1 MRGVAVVA
9 VGPPAGSISFV
20 ITARRYTNR
29 IDPLLKLVASAM
41 RPEDEV
47 ILLVSIDDPETATF
61 RPAWMRV
68 VKIPDASI
76 FQLRGQIPVI
86 CQREWVVLLEDHVM
100 IEPSAVEEIRTLIR
114 EQPGLDLIPFVAKNL
129 TSTGTWDWAI
139 FLFTFAL
146 VWAPLDHPPPFSP
159 VTSAIVRRTSLGSG
173 APLKDGEWELRTISR
188 LFQTGKL
195 AFSNAIFIDHIKAKS
210 FLEALINIYYNSRS
224 GAGLQLALGNTP
236 RKVIR
241 EGWYNF
247 VRRPGELMR
256 AVAARKH
263 VLPTG
268 TRLRLH
274 VLGFTHMVGYILGV
288 LFGGDRAA
296 YELDMD

>member
-9 VGPPAGSISFV
+9 VSPPAGSISFV
-20 ITARRYTNR
+20 ITARRYSNR

-41 RPEDEV
+41 HPEDEV
-47 ILLVSIDDPETATF
+47 ILLVSQDDPETATF

-68 VKIPDASI
+68 VNIPDASI

-114 EQPGLDLIPFVAKNL
+114 KQPGLDLIPFVAKNL
-129 TSTGTWDWAI
+129 TSTGTWDWAM
-139 FLFTFAL
+139 FLFTFAP

-159 VTSAIVRRTSLGSG
+159 VTSAIVRRASLGCG

-188 LFQTGKL
+188 LFRTGKL
-195 AFSNAIFIDHIKAKS
+195 AFSNTIFIDHIKAKS
-210 FLEALINIYYNSRS
+210 FLEALLNIYYNSRS
-224 GAGLQLALGNTP
+224 GAALQLALGDTP

-247 VRRPGELMR
+247 VRRPGQLMR

-268 TRLRLH
+268 MRLRLH

-288 LFGGDRAA
+288 LFGGGRAA